1 MQRELLKVVQRLLR
15 TELRRRGRRRIRGV
29 AGVAVILVLAVIVYG
44 VDQWLTEPRMPAPD
58 PGSDLTCALRSVQD
72 GDTITVR
79 CDEGV
84 LRVRIWGIDAP
95 ETEQAPWGDIATE
108 HFKNLLGNAREVQ
121 VQVVDIDRYGR
132 TVARIFLNDRD
143 LGLVMVRDG
152 QAIVYESF
160 NNSPVYYEAQEQA
173 QQARLGIWSQPGDH
187 QDPPAWRRMN
197 R

>member
-152 QAIVYESF
+152 QAIVYGSF